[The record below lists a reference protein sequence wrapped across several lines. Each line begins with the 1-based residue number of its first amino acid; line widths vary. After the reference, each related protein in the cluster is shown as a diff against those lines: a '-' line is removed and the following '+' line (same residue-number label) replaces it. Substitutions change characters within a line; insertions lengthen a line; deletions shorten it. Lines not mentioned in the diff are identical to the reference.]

1 MLLGLVALE
10 FAGAIAL
17 FVLLV
22 LDVLVQPATW
32 VPTAIALVVVEALA
46 TIAFGAVLAGIWR
59 GLAWVRSLG
68 IVLQVLI
75 AAIGVGALQGAF
87 AQPDWGWPLVIVGV
101 VGVGL
106 FLSPPIAGWLTRR
119 GEAA

>member
-1 MLLGLVALE
+1 MLSLVALQ

-32 VPTAIALVVVEALA
+32 VPTAIALVVVEAIA
-46 TIAFGAVLAGIWR
+46 TVALGAVLVGIWR
-59 GLAWVRSLG
+59 GRAWVRSLG

-75 AAIGVGALQGAF
+75 AAIGLGALQGAF
-87 AQPDWGWPLVIVGV
+87 AQPDWGWPLVTAGV
-101 VGVGL
+101 VGVAL
-106 FLSPPIAGWLTRR
+106 FLSPPVARWLSRR
-119 GEAA
+119 GAVS